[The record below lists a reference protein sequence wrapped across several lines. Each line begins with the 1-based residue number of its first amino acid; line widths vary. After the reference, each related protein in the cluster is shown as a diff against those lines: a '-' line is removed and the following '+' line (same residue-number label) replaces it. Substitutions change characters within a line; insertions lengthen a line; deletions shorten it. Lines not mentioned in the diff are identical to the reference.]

1 MKHYEKIKIGNKE
14 IGMGCPTYVIAEIGF
29 NHEGDIGLAERMIKE
44 AAAAGVEAVKFQ
56 TFKAEDLVSEKAEHF
71 NVIKDYELSSDDHK
85 KLAFVSQ
92 ENGVTFLSTPFSEEC
107 VDMLEK
113 VNVVAYKVSSM
124 DITNLPL
131 LKYIASTGKP
141 MIMSTG
147 MATIAEIVEA
157 VDKVK
162 EEGNN
167 QIVLLH
173 CISKYPV
180 DAKEANLRNISY
192 FKEIFG
198 LPVGYSDHGVENI
211 TSYVAVSLGACLI
224 EKHFTVDK
232 TMPGPDHKISAD
244 PQEMIQLVQG
254 IRAIEESM
262 GKRFNTIERP
272 DKKEATMFRRS
283 LHSKVDIPKGTVI
296 NARMLKCVRPQN
308 GLAPKYYNVVISRTA
323 KVDIPKDTPISFDVI

>member
-1 MKHYEKIKIGNKE
+1 MKTIKLGNKE
-14 IGMGCPTYVIAEIGF
+14 IGTGCPTYVIAEIGF
-29 NHEGDIGLAERMIKE
+29 NHGGYIDLAAQMIEK
-44 AAAAGVEAVKFQ
+44 AAETGVDAVKFQ
-56 TFKAEDLVSEKAEHF
+56 TFKASDLVCEDAEHF
-71 NVIKDYELSSDDHK
+71 KVIESCELSADDHE
-85 KLAFVSQ
+85 KLIAIAKDNDVA
-92 ENGVTFLSTPFSEEC
+92 FLSTPFSNQS

-113 VNVVAYKVSSM
+113 VNVSGYKVASM
-124 DITNLPL
+124 DINNLPF
-131 LKYIASTGKP
+131 LKYIASFGKP
-141 MIMSTG
+141 MIISTG
-147 MATIAEIVEA
+147 MATIAEILEA
-157 VDKVK
+157 INSVRDA
-162 EEGNN
+162 GNGK
-167 QIVLLH
+167 IVLLH